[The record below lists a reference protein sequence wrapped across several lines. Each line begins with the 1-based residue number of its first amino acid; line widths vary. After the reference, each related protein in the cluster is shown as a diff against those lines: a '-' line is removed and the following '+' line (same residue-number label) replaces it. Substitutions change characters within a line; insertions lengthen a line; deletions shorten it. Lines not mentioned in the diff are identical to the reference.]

1 MSSKFRN
8 RLERLHDAHQRG
20 RESQSGP
27 SGVFEAGAVGESE
40 VRQVNGER
48 ASDVEGFD
56 DAGTSS
62 GSIVRS
68 SSKKASRGGARARRR
83 SSGGARRSRRR
94 SASGGARAGASARAN
109 AGYDSDDRSSLTEKS
124 WGQWGAEK
132 KGEFWL
138 LREDVAAGEVHGNY
152 TVRQC
157 LGADHRLISK
167 VDPGCPGVRP
177 EGLLYMDTETS
188 GLGQGALAFCVG
200 IGFWQGENFVVE
212 QLLLDSSDPAG
223 ERAMLAYFAT
233 MLRERHMLVTF
244 NGRRFDVPLL
254 SRRYARHQMSDP
266 FGGRQHLDL
275 LPTARRH
282 FVGRK
287 RYKLSSLEE
296 DILNFHRVDDVPGR
310 EIPALWERF
319 ERGEAVPKMRG
330 MLEHNRHDIVSMAA
344 LLAAQIEA
352 VGGVSK
358 STMRGASSSTSKN
371 STGGIS
377 SAATRA
383 SGGAQ
388 SGGDEAFGRAS
399 SGGSKVSE
407 VASRLERTY
416 RLRSSFSENSGRRSE
431 GAGLSGERPV
441 GRVHAGDGATQ
452 GRTSSRDYGAERTTE
467 GRAPTPQ
474 SMDEERDFGSGE
486 SEDPN
491 LKERVRSLRAAAR
504 AMIDAQLFHQA
515 APTLFELVALSPDDR
530 FGLQMLARY
539 YRQAGETQLAEV
551 MEARFR
557 SAGGG

>member
-1 MSSKFRN
+1 M
-8 RLERLHDAHQRG
+8 
-20 RESQSGP
+20 
-27 SGVFEAGAVGESE
+27 
-40 VRQVNGER
+40 
-48 ASDVEGFD
+48 
-56 DAGTSS
+56 
-62 GSIVRS
+62 
-68 SSKKASRGGARARRR
+68 
-83 SSGGARRSRRR
+83 
-94 SASGGARAGASARAN
+94 
-109 AGYDSDDRSSLTEKS
+109 
-124 WGQWGAEK
+124 
-132 KGEFWL
+132 
-138 LREDVAAGEVHGNY
+138 LREEVAPEEVHGNY
-152 TVRQC
+152 SVGQC
-157 LGADHRLISK
+157 REVDHRLISR

-200 IGFWQGENFVVE
+200 IGFWQNETFVVE
-212 QLLLDSSDPAG
+212 QLLLESSDPAG
-223 ERAMLAYFAT
+223 ERAMLAYFAE

-254 SRRYARHQMSDP
+254 ARRYARHQMSDP

-296 DILNFHRVDDVPGR
+296 DVLNFHRVDDVPGR
-310 EIPALWERF
+310 EIPALWQRF
-319 ERGEAVPKMRG
+319 ERGEAVPKMAG

-352 VGGVSK
+352 VGGF
-358 STMRGASSSTSKN
+358 STSSTRGASAGTSSVRGVSGAV
-371 STGGIS
+371 SRAERGS
-377 SAATRA
+377 QSA
-383 SGGAQ
+383 
-388 SGGDEAFGRAS
+388 GDEAFGRAS
-399 SGGSKVSE
+399 SGGSRVSE

-416 RLRSSFSENSGRRSE
+416 RLRSSFSESSGRRSD
-431 GAGLSGERPV
+431 GAGLSAERPE
-441 GRVHAGDGATQ
+441 GRADAGDGATV
-452 GRTSSRDYGAERTTE
+452 GRTTGRDFGAKRATE
-467 GRAPTPQ
+467 GRA
-474 SMDEERDFGSGE
+474 SASERTDNYGSPGSGE

-515 APTLFELVALSPDDR
+515 APTLFELVALAPDDR